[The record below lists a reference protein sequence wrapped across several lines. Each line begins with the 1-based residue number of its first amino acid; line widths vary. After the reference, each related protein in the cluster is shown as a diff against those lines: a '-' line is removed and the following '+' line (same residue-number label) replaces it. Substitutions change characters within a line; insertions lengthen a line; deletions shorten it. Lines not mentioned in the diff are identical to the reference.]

1 MVGDELG
8 FRQTQSEALKNRQVE
23 MSNQELYIL
32 VWSLGKTQICESSL
46 LKWKLKV
53 MGIHKI
59 TH

>member
-1 MVGDELG
+1 MVSDELG
-8 FRQTQSEALKNRQVE
+8 FRQTESEALKNRQVE
-23 MSNQELYIL
+23 MSSQELYIL
-32 VWSLGKTQICESSL
+32 VWSLRKTQICESSL